1 MYTNVKLSDGVGVT
15 FCSPCLRDKE
25 KFVFSICL
33 GDKEKKITPLPHPGA
48 HFPLYYLEL

>member
-1 MYTNVKLSDGVGVT
+1 MYTNVECSDGGGGT

-33 GDKEKKITPLPHPGA
+33 GDQEKQDIL
-48 HFPLYYLEL
+48 FV